1 MLGEEETGYQYI
13 YLVGTAVG
21 VLVLNIV
28 LGTVIISI
36 IILYKRR
43 NKTNQMI
50 DK

>member
-1 MLGEEETGYQYI
+1 MLGGEETSYQYI

-43 NKTNQMI
+43 NETNHII

>member
-1 MLGEEETGYQYI
+1 MLGGEETSYQYI